1 MNKTMWSDDQF
12 DYFRTSDGYLYCVR
26 RDLEREEAEARFERA
41 MYRIRLMNW
50 AFGWLPVHS
59 PSQPWKVER
68 VAAERRYCLKC
79 FGERTFDV
87 IFGDQHYAAVCRCCG
102 EEVQSGR

>member
-1 MNKTMWSDDQF
+1 MDKNFVGQGQNSGGDSPASVFGGTSLVVRQF
-12 DYFRTSDGYLYCVR
+12 CGV
-26 RDLEREEAEARFERA
+26 
-41 MYRIRLMNW
+41 

-68 VAAERRYCLKC
+68 VAADRIYCLKC

-87 IFGDQHYAAVCRCCG
+87 VEGDGHRIAICRCCG
-102 EEVQSGR
+102 EEVMK